1 MNLKLLFT
9 PTPATTRLMLKLL
22 AVVILVSG
30 LGAASSIWL
39 AQDRLERQRSA
50 EGANLTEPLSPEDSR
65 RYAHDVEV
73 YYGET
78 GLLMD
83 KWKRWFEEWTQGKRL
98 AVLVAAASL
107 VLATGAFR
115 VGAHRGRPSG
125 LPGKGA
131 GNGTS

>member
-1 MNLKLLFT
+1 
-9 PTPATTRLMLKLL
+9 MLKVLG
-22 AVVILVSG
+22 VVILVSG
-30 LGAASSIWL
+30 LGTAASIWL
-39 AQDRLERQRSA
+39 AQDRLDRQQTA
-50 EGANLTEPLSPEDSR
+50 AGVNTTEPLSPADSR
-65 RYAHDVEV
+65 RYTHDVEV

-83 KWKRWFEEWTQGKRL
+83 KWQRWFEEWTQGKRL